1 MPLVKLRS
9 QVLRK
14 HQKESKDSGAMEIA
28 LQSTSFFSL
37 LAFFLFQVSTIKA
50 GIVETNLSIQIFN
63 LACLRRMFASCIKK
77 YWKRNQRKEQIISF
91 FRCPCSIIQVDS
103 NCATTSFVL
112 ALLALAHRSKSFVGK
127 DAPSHKGYVKKR
139 LLQCSV
145 GSWHRKRLISEKVR
159 LVYKPEAAQSA
170 EKSRVQASCMVD
182 IFRATDKA
190 GQRGDESCLTGC
202 FNSDAILKLAAE
214 GIDPWFLRNRLH

>member
-145 GSWHRKRLISEKVR
+145 GSWHGNASYLIRSGWFTNQRQLNLLRKAACKQVAWLIYSVAQISLVSEAMS
-159 LVYKPEAAQSA
+159 PA
-170 EKSRVQASCMVD
+170 
-182 IFRATDKA
+182 
-190 GQRGDESCLTGC
+190 
-202 FNSDAILKLAAE
+202 
-214 GIDPWFLRNRLH
+214 

>member
-63 LACLRRMFASCIKK
+63 LACLHRMFAPCIKK
-77 YWKRNQRKEQIISF
+77 YWKGNQRKEQIISF

-103 NCATTSFVL
+103 NCATTSFAL

-145 GSWHRKRLISEKVR
+145 GSWHRNASYLIRSGWFTNQRQLNLLRKATCKQVAWLIYSVPQIR
-159 LVYKPEAAQSA
+159 LVSEAMSPA
-170 EKSRVQASCMVD
+170 
-182 IFRATDKA
+182 
-190 GQRGDESCLTGC
+190 
-202 FNSDAILKLAAE
+202 
-214 GIDPWFLRNRLH
+214 

>member
-63 LACLRRMFASCIKK
+63 LACLRRMFASYKK
-77 YWKRNQRKEQIISF
+77 ILEKKLEKR
-91 FRCPCSIIQVDS
+91 
-103 NCATTSFVL
+103 
-112 ALLALAHRSKSFVGK
+112 
-127 DAPSHKGYVKKR
+127 
-139 LLQCSV
+139 
-145 GSWHRKRLISEKVR
+145 
-159 LVYKPEAAQSA
+159 
-170 EKSRVQASCMVD
+170 
-182 IFRATDKA
+182 
-190 GQRGDESCLTGC
+190 
-202 FNSDAILKLAAE
+202 SDNI
-214 GIDPWFLRNRLH
+214 